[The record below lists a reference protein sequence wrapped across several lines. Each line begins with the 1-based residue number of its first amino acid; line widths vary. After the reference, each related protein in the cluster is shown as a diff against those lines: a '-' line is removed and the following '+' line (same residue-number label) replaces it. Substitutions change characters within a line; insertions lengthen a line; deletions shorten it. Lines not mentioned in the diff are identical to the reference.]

1 MLYTSASIFSSSPAI
16 MGFKS
21 KTGELFTLRDL
32 LTNQQ
37 AYEALCAE
45 MTAGKPE
52 LNIKFFDNGPSGL
65 YVVELN
71 VTGAVGASL
80 QMDSPLAVSNADLIP
95 DTDVRELTRSWTEML
110 DEINSENAGKFEG
123 ICFVVAENA
132 GILDKDAGKFVNKP
146 DPIPSPVPPVAQPS
160 GIVFYQEAG
169 PKKWTSSHRR
179 RISGVT
185 PMIAPT
191 DTLTFIV
198 PTIDDLISVYGDPRK
213 SAQDQDR
220 DSIEEEDEATPEI
233 TGPESRSSL
242 FGGNN
247 DDVSAI
253 VSEQGVYTTFDD
265 IFNFIDTDHI
275 HVETVFPYYDS
286 VAFRDCIM
294 LLGSGIDPKL
304 IAGDPAKTSAQIY
317 PNEKQFFEDLC
328 DLYQECLAYEY
339 DTLDVQDLIA
349 KCAHSKLMD
358 QFLEDMIREAIN
370 LNWAHTGQASS
381 SAYSGTDDAEDSEN
395 VEVDVPGYYTIGQ
408 EGDRYVRI
416 PLDELLR
423 ARKNSDDLHDISFDI
438 AKYCKEYVSNSY
450 SMIFAAIQLLRFGE
464 RKPASVAV
472 PEWNDQGHVNLYY
485 DMQAFKITTFS
496 GSVEDLTPVK
506 GANGEDWVFEGFG
519 TIKPSIEALTSARN
533 LGFETLKSD
542 TAYPWCIVG
551 SREYQETK
559 AIKSY
564 TVWDIFSFIS
574 GIKSGDI
581 KISGVAFDT
590 NSDLIQITDQSLN
603 GNVSFITADDL
614 MKLSTSEGI
623 DFSEQ
628 ISADITRYMI
638 TLEMVTGTREKA
650 SITRV
655 FKLIANQTPED
666 LLRDAQEFD
675 ASADKAEFV
684 KTHAGFS
691 TLSYVASRYVYSV
704 YGAWAS
710 MDIDKDTYEEIF
722 KAFSK
727 AIAVKATH
735 KNPFEVEVASATQ
748 VLAYPNPSSP
758 EFYLGHR
765 RVKTAAGEIKNRFCL
780 WLPDEHEV
788 PQGMT
793 VAPLALTHFNKH
805 VYQKYVETFK
815 AAKALN
821 KPEMLAGFFKD
832 YCLVPNKDTWNRL
845 VGILKQAIAK

>member
-1 MLYTSASIFSSSPAI
+1 MLYTSASIFTSSPAI

-21 KTGELFTLRDL
+21 KTGELFSLRDL
-32 LTNQQ
+32 LTSKQ
-37 AYEALCAE
+37 AYDALCAE
-45 MTAGKPE
+45 VTSGKPE
-52 LNIKFFDNGPSGL
+52 LNIKFFDNEPSGL
-65 YVVELN
+65 YVIELN
-71 VTGAVGASL
+71 IAGTVGSVL
-80 QMDSPLAVSNADLIP
+80 QMDSPLSVTNVDLIP
-95 DTDVRELTRSWTEML
+95 DTDIRELTRSWMELL
-110 DEINSENAGKFEG
+110 DDINADSNKFEG
-123 ICFVVAENA
+123 IPAVVAANA
-132 GILDKDAGKFVNKP
+132 GIMDKDAKKFINPEIVVP
-146 DPIPSPVPPVAQPS
+146 EPVQNS
-160 GIVFYQEAG
+160 GIVFYQEQEQ
-169 PKKWTSSHRR
+169 KKWTSSHRR
-179 RISGVT
+179 RTSGVT

-220 DSIEEEDEATPEI
+220 DSVEEEDESAPE
-233 TGPESRSSL
+233 TAGSESRSSL
-242 FGGNN
+242 FGGAN

-265 IFNFIDTDHI
+265 IFSFIDTDHI

-339 DTLDVQDLIA
+339 DTLDVQDLVS

-381 SAYSGTDDAEDSEN
+381 SAYSGVDIEGSEN

-423 ARKNSDDLHDISFDI
+423 SRKNSDDLHDISFDI

-464 RKPASVAV
+464 RKPASIAV
-472 PEWNDQGHVNLYY
+472 PDWNSQNHVGLYY
-485 DMQAFKITTFS
+485 DMQTFKITTFS

-506 GANGEDWVFEGFG
+506 GPNGEDWSFEGFG
-519 TIKPSIEALTSARN
+519 TVKPSIEALTSAQN
-533 LGFETLKSD
+533 LGFETLQQD
-542 TAYPWCIVG
+542 TAYPWCVVG
-551 SREYQETK
+551 SRAYQETS

-564 TVWDIFSFIS
+564 TIWDIFSFIA

-581 KISGVAFDT
+581 KISGITYNAES
-590 NSDLIQITDQSLN
+590 NLIQIADQNLN
-603 GNVSFITADDL
+603 GSVSFISADDL

-655 FKLIANQTPED
+655 FKTIANKTPEE
-666 LLRDAQEFD
+666 LLSEAQLFD
-675 ASADKAEFV
+675 SAADKADYA
-684 KTHAGFS
+684 KTHASFS
-691 TLSYVASRYVYSV
+691 TLGYVASRYVYNV
-704 YGAWAS
+704 YSAWAA
-710 MDIDKDTYEEIF
+710 MNTDTDTYEEIF
-722 KAFSK
+722 EHFSK
-727 AIAVKATH
+727 ALSAKSTV
-735 KNPFEVEVASATQ
+735 KNPFESELSNAKQ
-748 VLAYPNPSSP
+748 ILAYPNPSSP
-758 EFYLGHR
+758 QFYLGHR
-765 RVKTAAGEIKNRFCL
+765 RVRTASGEIKNRFCL
-780 WLPDEHEV
+780 WMPNEHDV
-788 PQGMT
+788 PQGMD
-793 VAPLALTHFNKH
+793 VAPLALAHFNKH
-805 VYQKYVETFK
+805 VYQKYVETYK

-821 KPEMLAGFFKD
+821 KPEMLADFFKD
-832 YCLVPNKDTWNRL
+832 YCLIPSRDTWKRL
-845 VGILKQAIAK
+845 MGVLKQAIAK